1 MKCPD
6 TEIYAA
12 RKPGPEAPKLEPWL
26 YARPFLAVPHRRN
39 EPLRAVVL
47 HGAAEAHA
55 KARIEHSAAG
65 RALGEFLSHLGSSS
79 ASFPER
85 FLFPKKHSIFLRLS
99 LRYFAR
105 VRLWHMK
112 LSHKLT

>member
-1 MKCPD
+1 MQPGSPGLRRLSSSPGFMQGPFWRCRIAGMK
-6 TEIYAA
+6 
-12 RKPGPEAPKLEPWL
+12 
-26 YARPFLAVPHRRN
+26 
-39 EPLRAVVL
+39 PLRAVVL

-105 VRLWHMK
+105 VRLRHMK